1 MKSEVCKKILSLVL
15 SAVLIFALLPG
26 MAGSANAAAYTGC
39 LSQHDSRWGSYNV
52 NGGTISATGCGV
64 VSLVNAI
71 GYLSGEQMDVIQTAL
86 WARRVGGFNPN
97 GAEGTYRTVL
107 YHKVEA
113 EYGAKYGIKVDCD
126 TSGEGYWEGAYSTR
140 LKNHLRKGGVAV
152 GHVYNHF
159 ICIVGY
165 DAATNKFHIYDCS
178 ASPKRGTN
186 YNNGDVWFTEAA
198 FSQGYMDLD
207 WFCLLSSTRSQETW
221 IERAAFDVMV
231 YRDRN
236 PDLAGMTD
244 SQLKDHWKS
253 NGIKEGRPSSTILDL
268 GFYLNNNSDLKAAF
282 GGDYQK
288 AYNHFITSGYKEY
301 RKSSAVFDGQYY
313 VDHYPDVA
321 ANCKDQYMKHYV
333 DHGMAEGRRASLTYD
348 PEYYWFIRPD
358 VAQTWPGDY
367 AMAAKHYA
375 GHGVKAGIEAYDRS
389 APVISNVS
397 ITNVTAAGYTV
408 SCTVSDNWGISK
420 VAFPSWTEANGQ
432 DDLASDFMNTQT
444 GTQSGNTYTFT
455 VKASQHGNATG
466 VYVTHIYAVDKGGN
480 QTKAEIK
487 TAVEDGPK
495 TITLIRTASYEID
508 AAVLH
513 NVSEK
518 TTVRTLLSQLESG
531 DLRVVSAA
539 GKALG
544 NSEAVGTG
552 AKINLYSNG
561 KVTDTLTVVVMGD
574 VDGTGAV
581 DSTDYMRIKAAMLKT
596 SSLDSLQTQAA
607 DVDENG
613 TIDATDYMRIKA
625 HFIGSYQLG
634 K

>member
-1 MKSEVCKKILSLVL
+1 MKRAAYKRLLSILVALALVCGI
-15 SAVLIFALLPG
+15 LPG
-26 MAGSANAAAYTGC
+26 LASPAEAVAYTGC

-71 GYLSGEQMDVIQTAL
+71 GYLSGEQMDVIETAL

-113 EYGAKYGIKVDCD
+113 QYGAQYGIKVDCD

-140 LKNHLRKGGVAV
+140 LKNHLLKGGVAV

-178 ASPKRGTN
+178 ASSKRGTN

-207 WFCLLSSTRSQETW
+207 WFCLLSSTRAQETW

-244 SQLKDHWKS
+244 SELKTHWKN

-282 GGDYQK
+282 GSDYQK

-301 RKSSAVFDGQYY
+301 RKSSALFDGQYY

-321 ANCKDQYMKHYV
+321 ANCKDEYLKHYV

-348 PEYYWFIRPD
+348 PNYYWFIRPD

-375 GHGVKAGIEAYDRS
+375 GHGVNAAIEAYDHS
-389 APVISNVS
+389 HPVISNVTVS
-397 ITNVTAAGYTV
+397 NVTSSGYTV
-408 SCTVSDNWGISK
+408 SCTVTDDWGISQ
-420 VAFPSWTEANGQ
+420 VAFPTWTEKNGQ
-432 DDLASDFMNTQT
+432 DDLAADFMNTQT
-444 GTQSGNTYTFT
+444 GVQSGNTYTFT
-455 VKASQHGNATG
+455 VRASQHNGETG
-466 VYVTHIYAVDKGGN
+466 TYFTHIYAVDKGGN
-480 QTKAEIK
+480 QTKVELS
-487 TAVEDGPK
+487 TAVEDAPK
-495 TITLIRTASYEID
+495 SISVTKTASYKI
-508 AAVLH
+508 ASAVLS
-513 NVSEK
+513 NVPEK
-518 TTVRTLLSQLESG
+518 TTVRTLLNNLESG
-531 DLRVVSAA
+531 DLRVVSKA
-539 GKALG
+539 GKTL
-544 NSEAVGTG
+544 SSSDTVGTG
-552 AKINLYSNG
+552 AKISLYSNG
-561 KVTDTLTVVVMGD
+561 KLVDTVTVLVLGD
-574 VDGTGAV
+574 IDGSGGVDGT
-581 DSTDYMRIKAAMLKT
+581 DYLNIKSAMLKT
-596 SSLDSLQTQAA
+596 ASLDTMQTKAA
-607 DVDENG
+607 DVDGNG
-613 TIDATDYMRIKA
+613 VIDATDYMRIKA
-625 HFIGSYQLG
+625 HFLGSYTLG
-634 K
+634 S

>member
-1 MKSEVCKKILSLVL
+1 M
-15 SAVLIFALLPG
+15 
-26 MAGSANAAAYTGC
+26 
-39 LSQHDSRWGSYNV
+39 
-52 NGGTISATGCGV
+52 
-64 VSLVNAI
+64 
-71 GYLSGEQMDVIQTAL
+71 
-86 WARRVGGFNPN
+86 
-97 GAEGTYRTVL
+97 
-107 YHKVEA
+107 
-113 EYGAKYGIKVDCD
+113 
-126 TSGEGYWEGAYSTR
+126 
-140 LKNHLRKGGVAV
+140 
-152 GHVYNHF
+152 
-159 ICIVGY
+159 
-165 DAATNKFHIYDCS
+165 
-178 ASPKRGTN
+178 
-186 YNNGDVWFTEAA
+186 
-198 FSQGYMDLD
+198 
-207 WFCLLSSTRSQETW
+207 
-221 IERAAFDVMV
+221 
-231 YRDRN
+231 
-236 PDLAGMTD
+236 
-244 SQLKDHWKS
+244 
-253 NGIKEGRPSSTILDL
+253 
-268 GFYLNNNSDLKAAF
+268 
-282 GGDYQK
+282 
-288 AYNHFITSGYKEY
+288 
-301 RKSSAVFDGQYY
+301 
-313 VDHYPDVA
+313 
-321 ANCKDQYMKHYV
+321 
-333 DHGMAEGRRASLTYD
+333 
-348 PEYYWFIRPD
+348 
-358 VAQTWPGDY
+358 
-367 AMAAKHYA
+367 
-375 GHGVKAGIEAYDRS
+375 HGVKAGIEAYDRS

-531 DLRVVSAA
+531 DLRVVSAE

-596 SSLDSLQTQAA
+596 SSLDTLQTQAA